1 VSAFLTQLVNSFQ
14 SFFSRGFWFGNF
26 LPVAIFMVVN
36 LIIAATAFPEA
47 VQFWAWLRQPGASE
61 VVSYAPLVVG
71 GLVVVAYALA
81 PMIPTCQAILDGRL
95 LPAWLHDGIRRRRLP
110 ELRRIRERLNAA
122 VKTYADYELLGGT
135 AIRQAWAARSLG
147 MTRQPPIGGRT
158 EIVAA
163 ETALTAFRRA
173 MESRGRLPAIADA
186 EAAVQ
191 AVVSALSLSNAGLPA
206 NHPNAEELS
215 WSRRAANA
223 MALLLQLLEQAPAEA
238 RHRFQFLSEHTR
250 GLAVREFEDPQATR
264 IGDARVVAERYS
276 EDVYQAEFEYL
287 WPRLQLVVPAN
298 DPVAERIGAARA
310 QVEFAVLSLLL
321 MLSVPVVWLP
331 LLALT
336 TRTPWLLLGIGAA
349 APMFAGFFYQLVFV
363 SQVALG
369 EVVKVAIDRYR
380 LDVIKMLHQPRPAT
394 LSGERELWRQLGAAG
409 RRGIVSDLI
418 YQYPP

>member
-1 VSAFLTQLVNSFQ
+1 
-14 SFFSRGFWFGNF
+14 
-26 LPVAIFMVVN
+26 
-36 LIIAATAFPEA
+36 
-47 VQFWAWLRQPGASE
+47 
-61 VVSYAPLVVG
+61 
-71 GLVVVAYALA
+71 
-81 PMIPTCQAILDGRL
+81 
-95 LPAWLHDGIRRRRLP
+95 
-110 ELRRIRERLNAA
+110 
-122 VKTYADYELLGGT
+122 
-135 AIRQAWAARSLG
+135 
-147 MTRQPPIGGRT
+147 
-158 EIVAA
+158 
-163 ETALTAFRRA
+163 
-173 MESRGRLPAIADA
+173 
-186 EAAVQ
+186 
-191 AVVSALSLSNAGLPA
+191 
-206 NHPNAEELS
+206 
-215 WSRRAANA
+215 

-287 WPRLQLVVPAN
+287 WPRLQLMVPAN